1 MPGGIIIKLPDNDKC
16 LVTKRQT
23 LSLCFLSASLVILAK
38 LDQAPFNCVA
48 FAQFWHNSKAK
59 ILVHQ
64 SVPGSGEVVWCKFAG
79 KTLVHHQTEER
90 QKSDLVHCSTIACV
104 LVFWCTAVGV
114 VSYKVKLCSRI
125 GGVLV
130 FLCADILVHTAV
142 VRVVVFSQRN
152 GYCSAEPSFTGHAPC
167 TAYHSTHISNEE
179 TRSSTL
185 KNFSFGLKELFGMQ

>member
-90 QKSDLVHCSTIACV
+90 QKLDLVHCSTIACV

-130 FLCADILVHTAV
+130 FLCADILVH
-142 VRVVVFSQRN
+142 
-152 GYCSAEPSFTGHAPC
+152 CSSPSGCVQPEKRLLLCRAILHRPRTLHC
-167 TAYHSTHISNEE
+167 ISLHSHIE
-179 TRSSTL
+179 
-185 KNFSFGLKELFGMQ
+185 